1 MPSSTSLNVLD
12 SEDVTLKAS
21 FSPLLLTINLVLRV
35 LSYLAPERTLEASE
49 FDYASINI
57 EMRFSPWIQFQTIL
71 LSVYISSFYL
81 CRLSVVLIFS
91 LFLFA
96 SHKGNI

>member
-21 FSPLLLTINLVLRV
+21 FNLVPRV

-71 LSVYISSFYL
+71 FI
-81 CRLSVVLIFS
+81 
-91 LFLFA
+91 
-96 SHKGNI
+96 

>member
-12 SEDVTLKAS
+12 TEDVTLKAS
-21 FSPLLLTINLVLRV
+21 FSPLLLTINLVPRV
-35 LSYLAPERTLEASE
+35 LSYLTPERTLEASE
-49 FDYASINI
+49 FDYVNT

-71 LSVYISSFYL
+71 FVISVYIASVYL

>member
-21 FSPLLLTINLVLRV
+21 FSPLLLTINLVPRV
-35 LSYLAPERTLEASE
+35 LSYLAPERTLETSE
-49 FDYASINI
+49 FDYVNT

-71 LSVYISSFYL
+71 FVISVYIASVYL

-91 LFLFA
+91 LSLFA